1 MKKNILNLEGVKEI
15 NKTEQAAINGGIT
28 GMQCYNHSDCQI
40 LNSLP
45 GMEHERFFCFW
56 GYCQIA

>member
-1 MKKNILNLEGVKEI
+1 MKKSILSLKGVQTL
-15 NKTEQAAINGGIT
+15 NKKQQAAINGGIT
-28 GMQCYNHSDCQI
+28 GMQCNNSNDCQI

-45 GMEHERFFCFW
+45 GMEYERFFCFW